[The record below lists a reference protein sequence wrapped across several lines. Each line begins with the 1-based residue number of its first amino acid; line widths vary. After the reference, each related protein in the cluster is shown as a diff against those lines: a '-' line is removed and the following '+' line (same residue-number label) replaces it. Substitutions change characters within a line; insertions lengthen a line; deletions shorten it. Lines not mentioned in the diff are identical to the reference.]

1 MIRATQRSCGH
12 CKQTGHNQ
20 LNCPKAHLD
29 AKVMNQQIKN
39 IVDRDAAVVEDGLNF
54 YFNIKTVHEL
64 CILMQYI
71 IRRMKPLIKLLV
83 EKNLIT
89 QQESNMRFKNN
100 RIKVLIYY
108 YWFTT
113 DKFYEFKKPAKKLDI
128 LAKRFDLV
136 TDLTTFDCPICTDC
150 NPAKEK
156 TVTNCN
162 HTVCKTCMDQYL
174 EHQLTTVNFPK
185 PRCSLCRTEITTI
198 AFANTDYIE
207 EVSNKYFKVH
217 VLI

>member
-20 LNCPKAHLD
+20 LNCPKAHLY